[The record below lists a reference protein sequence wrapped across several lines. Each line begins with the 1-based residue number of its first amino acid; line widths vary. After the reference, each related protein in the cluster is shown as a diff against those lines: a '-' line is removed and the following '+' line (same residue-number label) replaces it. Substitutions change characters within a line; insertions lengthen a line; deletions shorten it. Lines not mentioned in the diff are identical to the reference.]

1 MIHAN
6 LPILIPLVPL
16 LTAVGIAMLV
26 RNRSAAWMAASFAT
40 ATSLVLSLSAL
51 ERVMSTGHAISYAL
65 GGWRPPWG
73 IEYRIDATNAFV
85 LVLVSGI
92 AAVVTFFARPNTE
105 KEIPTDRHHWFWAI
119 WLLNVV
125 GMLGITVTGDAFN
138 VYVLLEIGSL
148 TTYTLVAMGQHTNRR
163 ALPAA
168 MNYLVLGTI
177 GASFILLG
185 IGYLYMVTGTL
196 NMQDMANT
204 LAQPH
209 VWVDYKSTITVGVAF
224 LIIGLA
230 IKLALFPMHTW
241 LPDAYA
247 WSPSPVSA
255 LLAATATKVMA
266 YVTIRFLFTIL
277 GPSLAFQHLRIDLFL
292 MFFACVA
299 IIVGALVAIRQQNV
313 KRLLAWSSIGQ
324 IGYIVLGMTL
334 INGAGHVSESGLTGS
349 IIHLFN
355 HGLTKGG
362 MFLALGCVMYR
373 VGGTSIEHL
382 RGLGRKMPLTMAGF
396 TAGGLGLIGVPLTAG
411 FISKWYLVGGA
422 FQTGH
427 YGPAFVVLV
436 GSLFAVIYVWRLVEI
451 IWFGTP
457 TLDAVKNA
465 KEAPIGML
473 IPLWILVGASIFFG
487 VSANATG
494 EVAGTAA
501 RALLGIAGATAGVAG
516 AGVTP

>member
-1 MIHAN
+1 MIHSN

-16 LTAVGIAMLV
+16 VVALLTALLV
-26 RNRSAAWMAASFAT
+26 RKRLAAWSAACFAT

-51 ERVMSTGHAISYAL
+51 ERVMTSSSGVISYAI
-65 GGWRPPWG
+65 GNWRPPWG
-73 IEYRIDATNAFV
+73 IEYRIDVTNAFV
-85 LVLVSGI
+85 LVIVSAI
-92 AAVVTFFARPNTE
+92 ATVVTFAARPNIE
-105 KEIPTDRHHWFWAI
+105 KEIPTDRHHFFWAV
-119 WLLNVV
+119 WLLNIV

-196 NMQDMANT
+196 NMADMANV
-204 LAQPH
+204 LADPAT
-209 VWVDYKSTITVGVAF
+209 WETYTATITVGVVF

-230 IKLALFPMHTW
+230 IKLAVFPMHTW

-277 GPSLAFQHLRIDLFL
+277 GPRLGFGHLRVDLFL
-292 MFFACVA
+292 MYFACVA
-299 IIVGALVAIRQQNV
+299 IVVGALVAVRQTNV

-324 IGYIVLGMTL
+324 IGYIVLGMALVNTDG
-334 INGAGHVSESGLTGS
+334 NVNVNALTGS
-349 IIHLFN
+349 LIHLFN
-355 HGLTKGG
+355 HAMTKGG
-362 MFLALGCVMYR
+362 MFLALACVMYA

-382 RGLGRKMPLTMAGF
+382 RGLGRRMPFTMAAF
-396 TAGGLGLIGVPLTAG
+396 TVGGLGLIGVPCTAG
-411 FISKWYLVGGA
+411 FISKWYLVSGA
-422 FQTGH
+422 FESGH
-427 YGPAFVVLV
+427 IGPAFVVLF
-436 GSLFAVIYVWRLVEI
+436 GSLIAVIYVWRIVEI
-451 IWFGTP
+451 IWFGHP
-457 TLDAVKNA
+457 TLDAVRNA
-465 KEAPIGML
+465 KEVRWLQILPV
-473 IPLWILVGASIFFG
+473 WVLVGASIFFG
-487 VSANATG
+487 ISATSTG
-494 EVAGTAA
+494 TVASTAA
-501 RALLGIAGATAGVAG
+501 KMLLGIGASTT
-516 AGVTP
+516 GVTP